1 MRYHRNTTRLLFTAG
16 AILAALLPL
25 ARWTRILAIT
35 GVDVPSSDD
44 IFFIPNVVGKVFA
57 GGYNWTNFPRD
68 SFQNTHV
75 TIVPALGYL
84 LMARFGHFNVYY
96 AIAFGITA
104 AGVKLVLLYDA
115 FTFRVRLDESAGR
128 AALFVL
134 LSAMIFSVT
143 QMSVFEH
150 DFQTLKTGFTELGLA
165 MGVWGFA
172 RFRDRW
178 PAVALACVG
187 GLLASFSFANGMFLW
202 PVFLLTLIAM
212 GSRRITRYLVIVI
225 AAAFAAAPYADFLRI
240 NRVAGGQSRLV
251 SLFDVRFVLSAFGRP
266 FSNDIGFKFE
276 PRIGE
281 IELGLVVVVV
291 FTAALIVI
299 LRGRSRESFVRSVPA
314 LSVATFSLLTILQI
328 SMFRGLVAPWYT
340 TFAMD
345 LWIGTVGLAYL
356 LWAGSKANGRLTW
369 DRVMACVTAVV
380 IAVFFVAS
388 NRSYSD
394 KSFFLRTRAPA
405 SAASLRNYLSAPTYA
420 MDTLEIWRPADP
432 SHFST
437 LGPTLDRFNL
447 SVFGPHQER
456 TLQGDWVLDSVKFD
470 GSHTGWS
477 QGLSPKFVPFTDFR
491 HLNLFIGPGESVSWT
506 LTLPPG
512 TVRATFESAA
522 ALSGSGPNRAVS
534 EINVSI
540 VDENG
545 AVKPLAKLSP
555 VPGGGWNPFTFPL
568 SMYAGRKITLR
579 LSYTGQEGDGSFG
592 VFRYP
597 RINLDQQPPS
607 PLAWRWKPQAPSNT
621 DLSPNFIAPVVGDFS
636 SDPGAGTSW
645 TIHDL
650 KPVADQP
657 GGHLWSVTGPDP
669 YLEYNR
675 PATIDAGID
684 TAIDTHEYSTFFV
697 KMQGSREQIPGVSY
711 GGDLYP
717 GGIRVDFKAGEPAES
732 APSFQMPIMYDS
744 AEHTYSYPLWKFGIS
759 GRFARFRLVP
769 VYPEYEGRRVVKIE
783 QAGFM
788 RRR

>member
-25 ARWTRILAIT
+25 ARLTRILAIT

-75 TIVPALGYL
+75 TIVPALAYL

-96 AIAFGITA
+96 ALAFGVTA
-104 AGVKLVLLYDA
+104 TGVKLVLLYDA
-115 FTFRVRLDESAGR
+115 FTFRVRLDEFAGR

-150 DFQTLKTGFTELGLA
+150 DFQALKTGFTELGLA

-172 RFRDRW
+172 RFQDRW
-178 PAVALACVG
+178 PAVALACIG

-276 PRIGE
+276 PRMGE

-291 FTAALIVI
+291 FTTALIVI

-314 LSVATFSLLTILQI
+314 LSVAMFSLLTILQI

-345 LWIGTVGLAYL
+345 MWIGTAGLVYL
-356 LWAGSKANGRLTW
+356 LWAGPKGGGLFTLKRAIAALIA
-369 DRVMACVTAVV
+369 MV
-380 IAVFFVAS
+380 IAVFFAAS

-405 SAASLRNYLSAPTYA
+405 SAASLRNYLTAPTYA

-447 SVFGPHQER
+447 SVFGPHQEL
-456 TLQGDWVLDSVKFD
+456 TLQGDWVLDSVRFD
-470 GSHTGWS
+470 GSHSGWS

-491 HLNLFIGPGESVSWT
+491 HLNLFIGAGESVYWT
-506 LTLPPG
+506 LTLPPS
-512 TVRATFESAA
+512 TVKATFESAA
-522 ALSGSGPNRAVS
+522 AVSGSCPANGVVR
-534 EINVSI
+534 EISVSI
-540 VDENG
+540 VDESG
-545 AVKPLAKLSP
+545 AVKPLSTLSP
-555 VPGGGWNPFTFPL
+555 VPGGEWNPFSFPL
-568 SMYAGRKITLR
+568 CAYAGRKVTLR

-592 VFRYP
+592 VLRYP
-597 RINLDQQPPS
+597 RIKVDQQPPS

-621 DLSPNFIAPVVGDFS
+621 DLSPNFIGPVAGDFS

-650 KPVADQP
+650 KPVADEP

-669 YLEYNR
+669 YLEYDG
-675 PATIDAGID
+675 PVSIDID
-684 TAIDTHEYSTFFV
+684 IDTHEYSSFFV
-697 KMQGSREQIPGVSY
+697 KMHGPREQIPGVSY

-717 GGIRVDFKAGEPAES
+717 GGIRVDFKAEES
-732 APSFQMPIMYDS
+732 AETAASFQMPIMYDS

-759 GRFARFRLVP
+759 GKF
-769 VYPEYEGRRVVKIE
+769 
-783 QAGFM
+783 
-788 RRR
+788 